1 MVKGDPTFNF
11 TTSSTFQARSKEDIF
26 DDTAAAV
33 SFVRDSCPA
42 GSFVRDSW
50 PGLVGAM
57 SGSSI
62 IQFYAGFPEGYP
74 DNDDLVDMSS
84 QPVAETPLPKASNGG
99 ATL

>member
-1 MVKGDPTFNF
+1 MNY
-11 TTSSTFQARSKEDIF
+11 TTSTKFQASFKADIF
-26 DDTAAAV
+26 DDTA
-33 SFVRDSCPA
+33 
-42 GSFVRDSW
+42 GSVVQDNW

-57 SGSSI
+57 PGATI
-62 IQFYAGFPEGYP
+62 IKFYAGFPEGYP